1 MSATLLFLAASRDG
15 GDRVKKTIVGAM
27 ILLAAWAV
35 CCLAIP
41 TALWGPYIHDIGRY
55 LLFSPNGE
63 LLPTIVPLALLYAAA
78 LIFVIIISKK
88 LIRARLFRATL
99 LVLAALAGMT
109 GILIAL
115 SGATLLALFPFGFA
129 AVCGMIYVTYAE
141 RHLFQNFGK
150 GGAL

>member
-1 MSATLLFLAASRDG
+1 M
-15 GDRVKKTIVGAM
+15 KKTIAGMM
-27 ILLAAWAV
+27 IALTTWAV

-41 TALWGPYIHDIGRY
+41 TALWGPYMRDARRY
-55 LLFSPNGE
+55 LFFSPSGE
-63 LLPTIVPLALLYAAA
+63 MLSVLAPLALPYAAA